1 MSMIGLVQSRCHEG
15 SPDLKQFQQNWQDLV
30 LNN

>member
-15 SPDLKQFQQNWQDLV
+15 SLDLKQFQQNWQDLV